1 MVFECLPNSLN
12 SGRRYDL
19 RTEEVDSIYQA
30 TKSLQNLSI
39 FVILP
44 TFFPILKKITPKFLR
59 NLIFKEDFLEQFLST
74 LKSIMDVSLGDMFM
88 CIIGRKLN
96 TCSKS

>member
-1 MVFECLPNSLN
+1 MFTNSLH

-19 RTEEVDSIYQA
+19 RAKEVDSIYQA

-39 FVILP
+39 VVVLP

-59 NLIFKEDFLEQFLST
+59 NLIFKEHFLEQFLST
-74 LKSIMDVSLGDMFM
+74 LKSIMDVSSCDLFM
-88 CIIGRKLN
+88 CIIGLKLN
-96 TCSKS
+96 IYSKS